1 LKGAALFIFVGCAT
15 SFKFNLADSTH
26 HFKKE
31 KNSKLKKMTTRAHQC
46 FLNNLDRMVD
56 QALDT
61 AMKLKDLSNY
71 WGIAHELRELIKA
84 NFILFPDFNAVYV
97 SIWMLL

>member
-1 LKGAALFIFVGCAT
+1 LGVQRHL
-15 SFKFNLADSTH
+15 KFNLADSNN

-46 FLNNLDRMVD
+46 FLNNLDQMVD
-56 QALDT
+56 QAFDT
-61 AMKLKDLSNY
+61 ATKLKDPSNY
-71 WGIAHELRELIKA
+71 WEIEQELRELIKA
-84 NFILFPDFNAVYV
+84 NSILFPDFNAVFV